1 MSESSGEKRDSRPT
15 NRDMTSERN
24 DPRTRDRLDRTTLA
38 ALIDGRLQG
47 DARDG
52 ALRNLAASPEDLEI
66 LADVAAVSRELDG
79 GVTDIRSH
87 ADRPRARRPPVMKW
101 MYAAAAAVI
110 VMASVPLVLRNGA
123 GSSTDGFASL
133 ITSQVALA
141 PGWEAHS
148 WSATRG
154 ATDGISERAR
164 GISVGALTST
174 IEVAVARGDSSA
186 SGLASN
192 IAALLVDVPGAG
204 DVVAA
209 YRSLSAIHGAIPV
222 EQLRKAQSAAREMVS
237 KSAFDEGAWLEAA
250 RIAAVAHDSAFFAT
264 KASRRQLSDLEREAS
279 TDVRTRDDVVAVGH
293 LIEKRDW
300 DALAAATTNIIALL
314 AAP

>member
-1 MSESSGEKRDSRPT
+1 MSEQSGEKRDSRPT

-24 DPRTRDRLDRTTLA
+24 APQARDRLDRTTLA

-52 ALRNLAASPEDLEI
+52 ALRSLAASPEDLEI

-87 ADRPRARRPPVMKW
+87 ADRPRARRPPGMKW

-110 VMASVPLVLRNGA
+110 VVASVPLMLRNGSR
-123 GSSTDGFASL
+123 SSTDGFASL

-141 PGWEAHS
+141 PGWEAHA

-154 ATDGISERAR
+154 AADGISERAR

-186 SGLASN
+186 SALASN

-204 DVVAA
+204 DVVAQ
-209 YRSLSAIHGAIPV
+209 YRSLAAIHGAIPLD
-222 EQLRKAQSAAREMVS
+222 QLRKARSAAREMVS

-250 RIAAVAHDSAFFAT
+250 RIAAVAHDSAFFASR
-264 KASRRQLSDLEREAS
+264 ASRQQLSSLEHEAS
-279 TDVRTRDDVVAVGH
+279 TDARTRDDVVALGQ
-293 LIEKRDW
+293 LIENQNW
-300 DALAAATTNIIALL
+300 DGLAMRTSNIIALL